1 MQKITSKFWSLHLH
15 LHLQVNI
22 CIFIDFA
29 PSSWKT
35 QQQHVLF
42 SVYVL
47 CSGRMLSWGR
57 RDRFGYSPRLYLQA
71 TTAGFLLQISQSYFS
86 QQIPIFL
93 CSFLPCIKKWGTVAL
108 WISHLLTMPCD
119 PGSKPDAEEKIYFC
133 SCVFI
138 CSVKRILINKRAPIG
153 ANL

>member
-1 MQKITSKFWSLHLH
+1 MQKITSKFCSLHLH

-57 RDRFGYSPRLYLQA
+57 RDWFGYRFYKVE
-71 TTAGFLLQISQSYFS
+71 GF
-86 QQIPIFL
+86 
-93 CSFLPCIKKWGTVAL
+93 GV
-108 WISHLLTMPCD
+108 
-119 PGSKPDAEEKIYFC
+119 
-133 SCVFI
+133 CVI
-138 CSVKRILINKRAPIG
+138 CSWLSGGEGVEWVVL
-153 ANL
+153 LS